1 MFIGIPFFTL
11 GVYLRDKG
19 NYIIH
24 KFKRK
29 QVSIIFFATFFI
41 QPIERALTSKSA
53 WGSELYVSSII
64 SAIAL
69 FIICLYPTHIGVHF
83 GIEIQKFPEFC
94 YFFHPMIGTVLYSKL
109 FNENGKI
116 VNYFIPIILCAIMI
130 MLYIVLDTSY
140 RMIKNNRQR
149 KRI

>member
-1 MFIGIPFFTL
+1 MCILLSLTVI
-11 GVYLRDKG
+11 Y
-19 NYIIH
+19 
-24 KFKRK
+24 
-29 QVSIIFFATFFI
+29 IIFFATFFI
-41 QPIERALTSKSA
+41 QPIERVLTSKLD

-69 FIICLYPTHIGVHF
+69 FVICLYPTHIGVHF
-83 GIEIQKFPEFC
+83 VIEIQKFPEFC
-94 YFFHPMIGTVLYSKL
+94 YFFHPMIGAELYSKL

-116 VNYFIPIILCAIMI
+116 VNYFIPIILCTIMI
-130 MLYIVLDTSY
+130 ILYIVWDTSY

>member
-1 MFIGIPFFTL
+1 MQLFLFSQL
-11 GVYLRDKG
+11 K
-19 NYIIH
+19 
-24 KFKRK
+24 
-29 QVSIIFFATFFI
+29 
-41 QPIERALTSKSA
+41 ETSKSA

-69 FIICLYPTHIGVHF
+69 FVICLYPTHIGVHF

-94 YFFHPMIGTVLYSKL
+94 YFFHPMIGAVLYSKL

-116 VNYFIPIILCAIMI
+116 VNYFIPIILCTIMI